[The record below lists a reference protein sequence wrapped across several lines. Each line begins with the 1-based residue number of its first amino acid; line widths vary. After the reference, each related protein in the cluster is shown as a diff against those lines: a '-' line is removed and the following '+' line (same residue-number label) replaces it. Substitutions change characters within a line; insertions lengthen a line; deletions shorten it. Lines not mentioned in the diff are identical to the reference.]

1 MAKTDVNEEDQDNGC
16 LGTAPHRLTSTRT
29 FPMDRGMM
37 VAVLFVR
44 VVVVEVV
51 GGGGGN
57 DGMLC
62 FSCVC

>member
-1 MAKTDVNEEDQDNGC
+1 
-16 LGTAPHRLTSTRT
+16 
-29 FPMDRGMM
+29 M